1 MTSPRTLNELF
12 FGAMEAYAARPV
24 VMRVKVA
31 GAWTALSYRDL
42 EERVRSLA
50 SALRG
55 LGIGSGDRVAILSEN
70 RPEWAIT
77 DYACLTIRA
86 ADVPIYPTLPAR
98 QIEFILRDAGAR
110 AIVVSSAEQLAKV
123 DEIRHRLPD
132 LEHVIVMDDVARND
146 GAADD
151 GAADDG
157 ALRFERLTH
166 TAPESLLP
174 ADEWRRDALAV
185 EPDDLATLI
194 YTSGTTGDPKGVML
208 THGNLASNVVAGLG
222 VLALRDTDECLSFLP
237 LSHVFERMAGH
248 YCMMQAGTI
257 ISYAT
262 SVDTVPAEML
272 EIRPTVVLSV
282 PRLYEKI
289 YARVLEGATSGSALR
304 KQLFFWAKHTGE
316 TWAEYTLSRR
326 PIPRG
331 LALRYRLARKLV
343 FSKLHARVGGRL
355 RFFVSGGAPLAAD
368 IARFFYAAGLP
379 ILEGYG
385 LTESSPV
392 IAVNTFG
399 AVKLGTVGRPLP
411 GVEVRIAP
419 DGEILTRGPHVMKG
433 YFGKPEATAEA
444 IDPDGWLHT
453 GDIGVLDAEGFLRI
467 TDRKKD
473 MIVTA
478 GGKNIAPQPIEN
490 LVKTSKFVSNAVM
503 LGDRRKFPIMLVVP
517 NIENLRAWAT
527 RKGIR
532 FDPENGTAFLAL
544 EPVRAKMDREVLRP
558 LADLAHFE
566 VPKRLLLLPDDFSVE
581 TGELTPTLKVKRRV
595 VEQNHRQAIEEL
607 YRAADA
613 AGHHGE

>member
-12 FGAMEAYAARPV
+12 FGAMDAFAARPV

-517 NIENLRAWAT
+517 NIENLRAWAA

-532 FDPENGTAFLAL
+532 FDPDNGTAFLAL